1 MTDHQPVVAPTP
13 FTPRRGPKPKAPS
26 ARDIA
31 AGLRSEFAVVPAA
44 SLDSI
49 SRATFLAMV
58 QQEVRP
64 HVLNPA
70 DPADQDFLAAEELAA
85 RVARDARRSRWQ
97 K

>member
-1 MTDHQPVVAPTP
+1 MTDHVEQASFV
-13 FTPRRGPKPKAPS
+13 PRRGPKPKAPS

-31 AGLRSEFAVVPAA
+31 AGLRSEHAVVPAA

-49 SRATFLAMV
+49 SRTTFLAMV
-58 QQEVRP
+58 QQGVRP

-85 RVARDARRSRWQ
+85 RLAHDARRSRWQ

>member
-1 MTDHQPVVAPTP
+1 MTDHVEQAAFV
-13 FTPRRGPKPKAPS
+13 PRRGPKPKAPS

-31 AGLRSEFAVVPAA
+31 AGLRSEFAVVPRA

-49 SRATFLAMV
+49 SRATVLSQLSRGV
-58 QQEVRP
+58 KL

-70 DPADQDFLAAEELAA
+70 DPDDQADLAAEELAA